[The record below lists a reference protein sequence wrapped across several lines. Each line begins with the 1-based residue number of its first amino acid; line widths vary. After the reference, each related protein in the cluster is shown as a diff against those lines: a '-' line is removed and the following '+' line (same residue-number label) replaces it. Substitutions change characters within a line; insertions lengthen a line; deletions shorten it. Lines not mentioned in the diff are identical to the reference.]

1 LANILGIIAEY
12 NPLHNGHMYHIQ
24 KAKELT
30 QADYVV
36 AVISGNFTQ
45 RGLPAIINKWEKTK
59 MALEAGIDL
68 VIELPTLYSIS
79 SAENFADG
87 AVKVLKELGFVTHIS
102 FGMEA
107 EDLSELNNIA
117 NVLVEE
123 PEGYVDT
130 LKSELK
136 KGISYPKAR
145 QIAIEE
151 YFNDKAYG
159 KLLSGSNNILA
170 IEYLKAIKKQ
180 KAEIIPVGI
189 KREKVFYNSKKIIDE
204 FASSTGIRSLMIH
217 NEFDAISKVVP
228 SKTFN
233 VLLENIKSG
242 TYIKGLS
249 SFENIIIYKL
259 RTMNKSEI
267 ANLPEVSEG
276 LENLIKTA
284 VTTTN
289 SIDTLI
295 AKIKS
300 KRYTKT
306 KIQRILLYT
315 LLDITKQD
323 MEIAEKIVPYVRVLA
338 ASKQG
343 KKLLPNINPKTK
355 VITSVKKFETEN
367 KNRRLGRMLN
377 IDKQA
382 SDIYTIGYKK
392 ESKAGLDYTNG
403 LMIKWQILQ
412 NVYNY
417 IKFS

>member
-1 LANILGIIAEY
+1 MANILGIIAEY

-180 KAEIIPVGI
+180 KAEIIPIGI

-323 MEIAEKIVPYVRVLA
+323 MELAEKIVPYVRVLA

-403 LMIKWQILQ
+403 LMIK
-412 NVYNY
+412 
-417 IKFS
+417 